1 MSMDQQSGGAGDEAG
16 RARDEVQAEERPGLV
31 PGRSPGL
38 VPGCKFSYCP
48 GCSHTV
54 SNRLLGQV
62 IEEMGIKDRAILVG
76 PVGCS
81 EMVVFYI
88 DVDSVSASHGRAPA
102 VAVGLKRCL
111 PDRVVFTHQGDG
123 DFAAIGIAEALAAAQ
138 LGESITLIWVNNAN
152 YGMTGGQMG
161 PGTLAGQRTK
171 TTPAGRDVKTAG
183 FPFHASELLAT
194 LPGVAYVERV
204 ATHTPAHIQKTKEAI
219 RRAFE
224 VQMQGRGLSV
234 VEVLGVCP
242 TGWGLSVKEAFQ
254 WYQEHLLVEFPLG
267 RLVDRQSS

>member
-1 MSMDQQSGGAGDEAG
+1 MSMDRQDGE
-16 RARDEVQAEERPGLV
+16 ARDGAQAEAR
-31 PGRSPGL
+31 PGL

-48 GCSHTV
+48 GCSHAV

-204 ATHTPAHIQKTKEAI
+204 ATHSPAQVRKTKEAI

-242 TGWGLSVKEAFQ
+242 TGWGMSVKEAFQ

>member
-1 MSMDQQSGGAGDEAG
+1 MSAEVEQGTQDAGRDEAH
-16 RARDEVQAEERPGLV
+16 
-31 PGRSPGL
+31 PGL
-38 VPGCKFSYCP
+38 VPGCRFSYCP
-48 GCSHTV
+48 GCSHAV

-88 DVDSVSASHGRAPA
+88 DVDSVSAAHGRAAA

-123 DFAAIGIAEALAAAQ
+123 DFAAIGIAEALTAAQ
-138 LGESITLIWVNNAN
+138 LGESVTLIWVNNAN

-161 PGTLAGQRTK
+161 PGTLLGQRTK
-171 TTPAGRDVKTAG
+171 TTPSGREARAAG
-183 FPFHASELLAT
+183 FPFHASELLAS

-204 ATHTPAHIQKTKEAI
+204 ATDSPAHIQTAKQAI
-219 RRAFE
+219 RHAFE
-224 VQMQGRGLSV
+224 VQVQGLGLSV

-242 TGWGLSVKEAFQ
+242 TGWGMGVKEAFH
-254 WYQEHLLVEFPLG
+254 WYQEHLLAEFPLG
-267 RLVDRQSS
+267 RLVDRRAS

>member
-1 MSMDQQSGGAGDEAG
+1 MS
-16 RARDEVQAEERPGLV
+16 EERRLETEG
-31 PGRSPGL
+31 GQPGL

-62 IEEMGIKDRAILVG
+62 IVELGIRERAILVG

-81 EMVVFYI
+81 EMVVFYL
-88 DVDSVSASHGRAPA
+88 DVDSVSAAHGRAAA

-123 DFAAIGIAEALAAAQ
+123 DFAAIGLAEALTAAQ
-138 LGESITLIWVNNAN
+138 LGESITLIWVNNTN

-161 PGTLAGQRTK
+161 PGTLIGQRTK
-171 TTPAGRDVKTAG
+171 TTPTGREPKSAGL
-183 FPFHASELLAT
+183 PLHASELLAT

-204 ATHTPAHIQKTKEAI
+204 ATHTPEHIRAARQAI

-224 VQMQGRGLSV
+224 VQMKGVGLSV

-242 TGWGLSVKEAFQ
+242 TGWGMGVKEAFQ
-254 WYQEHLLVEFPLG
+254 WYREHLMAEYPPG
-267 RLVDRQSS
+267 ILVDRTAS